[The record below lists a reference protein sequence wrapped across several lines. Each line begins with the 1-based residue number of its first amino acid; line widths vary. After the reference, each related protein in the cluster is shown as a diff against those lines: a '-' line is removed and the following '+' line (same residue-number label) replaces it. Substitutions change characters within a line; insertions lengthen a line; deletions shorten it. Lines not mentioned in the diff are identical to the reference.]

1 MPSGIIICPKRRLVY
16 LFFMTKKFCQ
26 LLIIFSLIIIPLTNA
41 WALTAKDVNYG
52 LDKAGEGG
60 GLKGPE
66 GSGNTGASASLA
78 GEAGRIIGT
87 ILSFL
92 GIIFLVLMIA
102 GGIMWM
108 TAGGNDARVQTARNL
123 IIAAVVGL
131 IIVLSAYAITTFV
144 ADNLLR

>member
-1 MPSGIIICPKRRLVY
+1 MIKN
-16 LFFMTKKFCQ
+16 FFK
-26 LLIIFSLIIIPLTNA
+26 LLIIFSLVIIPLTNA
-41 WALTAKDVNYG
+41 WALTAKEVNYG
-52 LDKAGEGG
+52 LDVAGSGG

-66 GSGNTGASASLA
+66 GGNQGASASLA

-108 TAGGNDARVQTARNL
+108 TAGGNDSKVATARNL

-144 ADNLLR
+144 ADSLLAK

>member
-1 MPSGIIICPKRRLVY
+1 MIKN
-16 LFFMTKKFCQ
+16 FFK
-26 LLIIFSLIIIPLTNA
+26 LLIIFSLVIIPLTNA
-41 WALTAKDVNYG
+41 WALTAKEVNYG
-52 LDKAGEGG
+52 LNDAGSGG

-66 GSGNTGASASLA
+66 GPGNTGASASLA

-108 TAGGNDARVQTARNL
+108 TAGGNDSKVATARNL

-144 ADNLLR
+144 ADSLLVR